1 MNNGETAA
9 KKIMAPPLMG
19 LRVWWQRQTLGKMVT
34 YRMGFSGGSVVKNP
48 PANSGDTRD
57 SGLIPQPGRS
67 PGVGNGNPL

>member
-34 YRMGFSGGSVVKNP
+34 YRMGFSGGSVVKNF
-48 PANSGDTRD
+48 PASAGDTGD
-57 SGLIPQPGRS
+57 VGLIPE
-67 PGVGNGNPL
+67 VGTSSG